1 MKTIY
6 SLIAAIILAFS
17 LAPVSYAADSAP
29 QPTISQVIAQEVSK
43 EVTKQVAD
51 AIASKN
57 AQTQAVATQPATT
70 QADAKQAAAPAPTE
84 VNYKDAF
91 LSLVLRKAEKYS
103 DKAEVAIGKAVDI
116 ASEEAPILLKE
127 YIGWKLAASISYI
140 VLPFLFAVF
149 FWILLAV
156 CKGKAE
162 WSRDDSPANASAFF
176 VCASWVGGI
185 VSSIAFIVATIVNTA
200 TILQLIITPRVY
212 IIEQAIELIKQHR

>member
-6 SLIAAIILAFS
+6 SIIAAILLAFS
-17 LAPVSYAADSAP
+17 FAPVCYAADAAP

-51 AIASKN
+51 AIAAKN
-57 AQTQAVATQPATT
+57 APAQTAATPAATT
-70 QADAKQAAAPAPTE
+70 QADAKQVTPPATPE

-140 VLPFLFAVF
+140 ALPFIFATV
-149 FWILLAV
+149 FWILLGV
-156 CKGKAE
+156 CKGKAQ
-162 WSRDDSPANASAFF
+162 WTRDESPANASAFF
-176 VCASWVGGI
+176 VCVGWIGGI
-185 VSSIAFIVATIVNTA
+185 VSSIAFIITTIVNTA
-200 TILQLIITPRVY
+200 TILQLIIAPRVY
-212 IIEQAIELIKQHR
+212 IIQQAIDLIKANK